1 MSCITRCCPYSFWPS
16 SLNNL
21 SWFFRTLP
29 PGWNSILQFLADEKP
44 PQFLEADPGWTW
56 SRPQQ
61 TLSLLQVGTASA
73 KMLKQSQPQTIVF
86 KKQVSALY
94 LGRPWVMECTRAEVQ
109 WGALSPPQ
117 PTLSLLGATFK
128 VSTSSFFQHGLAHN
142 LSLNH
147 YSGPGPDDLLF
158 LQVSFLL
165 IQNNLNMK
173 QSIFILIP
181 IGLDR
186 CRREEGERE
195 CNHERPKVWYFGP
208 SSLSTSFFEQIKS
221 NQNFLT
227 FNCVCWQQDFLLP
240 ILISIS
246 GLLWRPVD
254 RNVTFS
260 SRSLT
265 RDHKKNNCKLFLL

>member
-1 MSCITRCCPYSFWPS
+1 MYSVHVQQRFILLFGPTWSFHFRTPISRIWERPLFCQIWELSCSTNQFSSTSTSTESRKKIIPVKPMSCITRCCPYSFWPS

-29 PGWNSILQFLADEKP
+29 PGWNSILQFLAEEKP

-61 TLSLLQVGTASA
+61 TLSLLQVGTSSA
-73 KMLKQSQPQTIVF
+73 KMLKQSETIALVVLQMFF
-86 KKQVSALY
+86 KKQVSTSY

-109 WGALSPPQ
+109 WEALSPPQ

-165 IQNNLNMK
+165 I
-173 QSIFILIP
+173 
-181 IGLDR
+181 
-186 CRREEGERE
+186 
-195 CNHERPKVWYFGP
+195 
-208 SSLSTSFFEQIKS
+208 
-221 NQNFLT
+221 
-227 FNCVCWQQDFLLP
+227 
-240 ILISIS
+240 
-246 GLLWRPVD
+246 
-254 RNVTFS
+254 
-260 SRSLT
+260 
-265 RDHKKNNCKLFLL
+265 